1 MSSSVTCSERWREG
15 RGEEGGEGKGKERRG
30 SFGSF
35 TQCTHRIKHQRWGT
49 IGYQEMEC
57 AANESRKQGQLN
69 PPQIMSLRVF
79 QRMWRSW
86 GCVQRLGAY
95 LRDRLVIETVP
106 LSVGERP
113 AVTEQTLKLHMII
126 T

>member
-30 SFGSF
+30 SFGSS
-35 TQCTHRIKHQRWGT
+35 TQCTELRTRGGEHS
-49 IGYQEMEC
+49 GYQEMEC